1 MLTKFGIEAG
11 VNREGTSY
19 SAEGYWYD
27 SDKVRFRKG
36 SPEKIGG
43 WQKLSEN
50 TYLGVS
56 RTMHNWSSFDNN
68 NYMAIGTNRKAYIEI
83 GGTYYDITPSRFNME
98 TELGIAMTDSGT
110 TSVTVKVT
118 EDGIAVASMIRVD
131 NEFML
136 VTSVGSGA
144 DANEHYDV
152 VVTRAQLGS
161 SNAAHASEAG
171 VFETLV
177 SPNPVGIV
185 NASTTVLVKDIAH
198 GAKAGDYVSFMF
210 MTSDPSAGVLRASFL
225 TGYDMT
231 TSTQGFQIESVL
243 DADHYEITVGATGS
257 VGTPSTLGAD
267 LSVSSGTIDMA
278 SGEGTRFADNDVV
291 KIGSEYI
298 QLGTRGSGGTAD
310 RFSSCLRGQFG
321 SERSSHSSG
330 IAVND
335 LKTTATGTGTASF
348 DGGNSYLLYDTPSGV
363 AGYAGSSGFGA
374 GAFTGRP
381 DVWVQSSLT
390 SPYSAGAVTMAFASS
405 QFSAAGSLL
414 VGADTSTY
422 IKSGGSGVASVVHV
436 SGPAEDYSINQ
447 TVYDVTA
454 SWFGWGEAATSTSDL
469 ATWSLDNFGE
479 DLVLAR
485 QGGVPYYWDAS
496 ASTNGAIPLT
506 IIATAGG
513 NTNNGLITGKA
524 VPMSSIGSSTY
535 IDSDGVAQATQGHG
549 VVPTKVRKMMVWPE
563 RQLILAF
570 GTTDIAG
577 VYKPMLLRWSDATKP
592 GSWFPTEANDSGG
605 EPLSSGSY
613 IVSACKAKREMIVW
627 TDESMY
633 SMQHNSDFV
642 FGFTLIANG
651 VSIVGS
657 SAFAEADNSIFWM
670 GDRNF
675 YVYQSGSLSTV
686 PCTVL
691 EYVFGNLNYGQREK
705 IFAASSSLFGEVTFY
720 YPSAGS
726 EEIDRYVTYNYS
738 EGAWSIGAMSRTAW
752 SDSGIREK
760 PEACYMID
768 SSGNTSL
775 NYVHELGHDADGIA
789 MPAYIQSAYMD
800 LGDGE
805 DLMLMSRIVPDVRLP
820 SGGGINVIIN
830 KQDYPNG
837 AVTSVSYAGINGATL
852 YKNVRIRARQVSIK
866 FESTALGVGWHLGD
880 FRYEVQPDGRV

>member
-1 MLTKFGIEAG
+1 MLAKFGIEAG

-98 TELGIAMTDSGT
+98 TELGVAMTDSGT
-110 TSVTVKVT
+110 TSVTIKVAD
-118 EDGIAVASMIRVD
+118 DGVAVNSMIRVD

-144 DANEHYDV
+144 DGNGHYDV
-152 VVTRAQLGS
+152 IVTRAQLGS
-161 SNAAHASEAG
+161 SNAAHADEAG
-171 VFETLV
+171 VFEILM
-177 SPNPVGIV
+177 SPSPVGIV
-185 NASTTVLVKDIAH
+185 NGSTTVLIRDVGH
-198 GAKAGDYVSFMF
+198 GAQAGDYVNFLF
-210 MTSDPSAGVLRASFL
+210 MTSDPSAGVTRANFL
-225 TGYDMT
+225 TGYNT
-231 TSTQGFQIESVL
+231 QTSTQGFEITSVL
-243 DADHYEITVGATGS
+243 NADYYEITVAATGS
-257 VGTPSTLGAD
+257 VGNPSTLGAD

-278 SGEGTRFADNDVV
+278 SGEGARFDNYDIV

-298 QLGTRGSGGTAD
+298 QLGTRATD

-321 SERSSHSSG
+321 SMRESYSLG
-330 IAVND
+330 AAVNE
-335 LKTTATGTGTASF
+335 LKTTARGAGTSTF
-348 DGGNSYLLYDTPSGV
+348 DGGNSYLLYDTHSGV

-374 GAFTGRP
+374 GAFAGRP
-381 DVWVQSSLT
+381 DVWVESSLT
-390 SPYSAGAVTMAFASS
+390 SSYSAGAATMAFASS
-405 QFSAAGSLL
+405 QFQEVGSVLLGDDASTYARAGSSIG
-414 VGADTSTY
+414 VGT
-422 IKSGGSGVASVVHV
+422 VAHV

-447 TVYDVTA
+447 TVYDLTA
-454 SWFGWGEAATSTSDL
+454 SWFGWGEAATSASDL
-469 ATWSLDNFGE
+469 AIWSLDNFGE
-479 DLVLAR
+479 DLALAR

-496 ASTNGAIPLT
+496 ASTSGAIPLA
-506 IIATAGG
+506 IISAAGG
-513 NTNNGLITGKA
+513 DTNNGLIIGKA
-524 VPMSSIGSSTY
+524 VPMSSLGSSTY
-535 IDSDGVAQATQGHG
+535 IDPDGATQTTQGHG
-549 VVPTKVRKMMVWPE
+549 SVPTKVRKLMAWPE

-570 GTTDIAG
+570 GTTDITG
-577 VYKPMLLRWSDATKP
+577 VYEPMLLRWSDATKP
-592 GSWFPTEANDSGG
+592 GSWGPTESNDSGG

-613 IVSACKAKREMIVW
+613 IVSACKAKREMLVW

-633 SMQHNSDFV
+633 SMQHNDRFV
-642 FGFTLIANG
+642 FGFTLVANG
-651 VSIVGS
+651 VSIVGA
-657 SAFAEADNSIFWM
+657 SAFAEADDSIFWM

-691 EYVFGNLNYGQREK
+691 EYVFSNLNYGQKEK
-705 IFAASSSLFGEVTFY
+705 IFAASNSLFGEVTFY
-720 YPSAGS
+720 YPSSGS
-726 EEIDRYVTYNYS
+726 NEIDRYATYNYS

-752 SDSGIREK
+752 IDSGIRAK
-760 PEACYMID
+760 PEASYILD
-768 SSGNTSL
+768 ASSETSL
-775 NYVHELGHDADGIA
+775 SYVHETGHDADGVA

-800 LGDGE
+800 LDDGGR
-805 DLMLMSRIVPDVRLP
+805 LMYMSKFIPDVRLP
-820 SGGGINVIIN
+820 SGGAMEVSIN
-830 KQDYPNG
+830 KKNYPNQI
-837 AVTSVSYAGINGATL
+837 ATTTSFTGINGATL

-866 FESTALGVGWHLGD
+866 FQSTDIGVGWHIGD

>member
-98 TELGIAMTDSGT
+98 TELTAAMTDSGT
-110 TSVTVKVT
+110 TSVTVNVA
-118 EDGIAVASMIRVD
+118 EDGIVATSMIRVD

-136 VTSVGSGA
+136 VTSVGTGT
-144 DANEHYDV
+144 V

-161 SNAAHASEAG
+161 SNAAHADEAG
-171 VFETLV
+171 VFEILM
-177 SPNPVGIV
+177 SPSPVGIV
-185 NASTTVLVKDIAH
+185 NGSTTVLIRDLGH
-198 GAKAGDYVSFMF
+198 GARAGDYVSFLF
-210 MTSDPSAGVLRASFL
+210 MTSDPSAGVTRANFL
-225 TGYDMT
+225 TGYDTT
-231 TSTQGFQIESVL
+231 TSTQGFQITSVL
-243 DADHYEITVGATGS
+243 NADYYEITVTATGS
-257 VGTPSTLGAD
+257 VGNPSTLGAD

-278 SGEGTRFADNDVV
+278 SGEGTRFDDYDIV

-298 QLGTRGSGGTAD
+298 QLGTRATD

-321 SERSSHSSG
+321 SMRESYSLG
-330 IAVND
+330 AAVNE
-335 LKTTATGTGTASF
+335 LKTTARGAGTSTL
-348 DGGNSYLLYDTPSGV
+348 DGGNSYLLYDTHSGV
-363 AGYAGSSGFGA
+363 AGYSSSSGFGA
-374 GAFTGRP
+374 GAFAGRP
-381 DVWVQSSLT
+381 DVWVESSLT
-390 SPYSAGAVTMAFASS
+390 SPYSAGAAAMAFASS
-405 QFSAAGSLL
+405 QFQEVGSVLL
-414 VGADTSTY
+414 GADTSTY
-422 IKSGGSGVASVVHV
+422 VRASSSSGVGTVVHV

-447 TVYDVTA
+447 TVYDITA
-454 SWFGWGEAATSTSDL
+454 SWFGWGEAATSASDL
-469 ATWSLDNFGE
+469 ARWSLDNFGE

-513 NTNNGLITGKA
+513 NTNNGLIMGKA

-549 VVPTKVRKMMVWPE
+549 EVPTKVRKMMVWPE

-570 GTTDIAG
+570 GTTDITG
-577 VYKPMLLRWSDATKP
+577 VYEPMLLRWSDATKP
-592 GSWFPTEANDSGG
+592 GSWFPTEINDSGG

-633 SMQHNSDFV
+633 SMQHNSEFV
-642 FGFTLIANG
+642 FGFTLVANG
-651 VSIVGS
+651 VSIVGAN
-657 SAFAEADNSIFWM
+657 AFAEADDSIFWM

-675 YVYQSGSLSTV
+675 YVYQSGSLATV

-691 EYVFGNLNYGQREK
+691 EYVFSNLNYGQKEK
-705 IFAASSSLFGEVTFY
+705 IFAASNSLFGEVTFY
-720 YPSAGS
+720 YPSSGS
-726 EEIDRYVTYNYS
+726 DEIDRYVTYNYS

-752 SDSGIREK
+752 NDSGIREK

-768 SSGNTSL
+768 SSEETSL

-805 DLMLMSRIVPDVRLP
+805 DLMLMSKIIPDARLP
-820 SGGGINVIIN
+820 SGGNINVTIN
-830 KQDYPNG
+830 RKNYPNE
-837 AVTSVSYAGINGATL
+837 VPTSVSYAGINGATL
-852 YKNVRIRARQVSIK
+852 YKNVRIRARQVSIR
-866 FESTALGVGWHLGD
+866 FESTGLGVGWHIGD